1 LAGHPNLKEKLRNIL
16 KSSMKTMEDN
26 VKTKEV
32 KMKKERM
39 LVLVVLGFVLAYAFV
54 MVPLPAGAQGGSKPI
69 TLNFVSFAPAANMV
83 EFQYIKKE
91 LFDRI
96 NQLAKGRLVI
106 NVKGGPEVIPPFNLA
121 AAVKNGTIDLACIP
135 NAFFEDM
142 VPGIGVT
149 HLSPFNAVEE
159 RKMGVYEAINELYKK
174 AGMFYLGRGEATD
187 HGYFIMFLNKPVAKQ
202 DDFKGLRL
210 GGSTSFHGQYRELGG
225 VASTVQTTEY
235 NTAMERG
242 TVDGISTSIYIAMA
256 YGFQSVTKYIVQ
268 PGFWRSSV
276 AIPVNLAT
284 WNKIPSDLQQ
294 MMISEM
300 AAFEAKFA
308 PYELE
313 QRNLFIKKFTDT
325 GVKRIDLSPDVGKW
339 FVTASTEGAWKYAQD
354 RQPGDIIPKMRQ
366 LLTKK

>member
-1 LAGHPNLKEKLRNIL
+1 
-16 KSSMKTMEDN
+16 
-26 VKTKEV
+26 
-32 KMKKERM
+32 MKKERM
-39 LVLVVLGFVLAYAFV
+39 LALVVLGLVLAYAFV
-54 MVPLPAGAQGGSKPI
+54 MAPLPAGAQAGKPI
-69 TLNFVSFAPAANMV
+69 TLNFVSFAPAANVV

-91 LFDRI
+91 LFEKI
-96 NQLAKGRLVI
+96 NQLASGRLII
-106 NVKGGPEVIPPFNLA
+106 NVKGGPEVIPPFNLG
-121 AAVKNGTIDLACIP
+121 AAVKNGTIDMACIP

-149 HLSPFNAVEE
+149 HLSPFTAVEE
-159 RKMGVYEAINELYKK
+159 RKNGVYEAIGELYKK

-187 HGYFIMFLNKPVAKQ
+187 HGYFIMFLNKPVEKP

-225 VASTVQTTEY
+225 VPSTLQTTEY

-242 TVDGISTSIYIAMA
+242 QVDGLTSSIYIAMA
-256 YGFQSVTKYIVQ
+256 YGLQSVTKYVVQ
-268 PGFWRSSV
+268 PGFWRASP
-276 AIPVNLAT
+276 ALPMNLAS
-284 WNKIPSDLQQ
+284 WNKIPPDLQK

-313 QRNLFIKKFTDT
+313 QRNIFIKKFTDT
-325 GVKRIDLSPDVGKW
+325 GVKLINLSPDVAKW
-339 FVTASTEGAWKYAQD
+339 FVTASTDGAWKYAQE
-354 RQPGDIIPKMRQ
+354 RQSGDIIPKMRQ

>member
-1 LAGHPNLKEKLRNIL
+1 
-16 KSSMKTMEDN
+16 
-26 VKTKEV
+26 
-32 KMKKERM
+32 MKKERM
-39 LVLVVLGFVLAYAFV
+39 LALVVLGLVLAYAFV
-54 MVPLPAGAQGGSKPI
+54 MAPLPAGAQAGKPI
-69 TLNFVSFAPAANMV
+69 TLNFVSFAPAANVV

-91 LFDRI
+91 LFEKI
-96 NQLAKGRLVI
+96 NQLASGRLII
-106 NVKGGPEVIPPFNLA
+106 NVKGGPEVIPPFNLG
-121 AAVKNGTIDLACIP
+121 AAVKNGTIDMACIP

-149 HLSPFNAVEE
+149 HLSPFTAVEE
-159 RKMGVYEAINELYKK
+159 RKNGVYEAIGELYKK

-187 HGYFIMFLNKPVAKQ
+187 HGYFIMFLNKPVEKP

-210 GGSTSFHGQYRELGG
+210 GGSTSFHGQYRGVGG

-242 TVDGISTSIYIAMA
+242 TVDGLTSSIYIAMS
-256 YGFQSVTKYIVQ
+256 YGLQSVTKYIVQ
-268 PGFWRSSV
+268 PGFWRASP
-276 AIPVNLAT
+276 ALPINLAS
-284 WNKIPSDLQQ
+284 WNKIPPDLQK

-313 QRNLFIKKFTDT
+313 QRNIFIKKFTDT
-325 GVKRIDLSPDVGKW
+325 GVKLINLSPDVAKW
-339 FVTASTEGAWKYAQD
+339 FVTASTDGAWKYAQE
-354 RQPGDIIPKMRQ
+354 RQSGDIIPKMRQ